1 MKKLF
6 FILAC
11 IFFSGCFK
19 AEVNPEVDIKSE
31 VESLVKGELTGI
43 KAELKAEIKTEI
55 KSTIDSNI
63 EAKMNVLG
71 GDIQGK
77 IDNLNAKFDT
87 QIETHT
93 QNQGMFSGG
102 GIYVTAVAIALIA
115 GVFLTFIWLIKK
127 IMQWKQVWQI
137 ASQTISRIIEDKEF
151 EESEKIKSEFS
162 QRMRDAGLH
171 TVVKSHMRKFGLQK
185 TEPDKS

>member
-11 IFFSGCFK
+11 ILCSGCIN

-31 VESLVKGELTGI
+31 VESLVRAELTGI
-43 KAELKAEIKTEI
+43 KAEI
-55 KSTIDSNI
+55 KSTIDSNV
-63 EAKMNVLG
+63 EAKMNILG
-71 GDIQGK
+71 GDIQGR

-102 GIYVTAVAIALIA
+102 GIYVTTVAVALIA
-115 GVFLTFIWLIKK
+115 GIFLTFIWLIKK

-151 EESEKIKSEFS
+151 EESEQIKSEFS
-162 QRMRDAGLH
+162 QRMKDAGLH
-171 TVVKSHMRKFGLQK
+171 NVVKPHMRKFGLQK